1 MPEPN
6 GDKKSITLTLAQK
19 GLVLIAVPFVF
30 ELIFIVLLT
39 ALVGQAERESVAA
52 ERAKAIIST
61 SNVLTKLMI
70 EAGGALSGYSL
81 HKEAIYAEHYAAAV
95 EQLPEEVNELK
106 KLTLSSPAQEQR
118 LFKIKQ
124 IVDKGLELVKR
135 LKASLDAEPGGGA
148 ATVNIGE
155 RKAFDEL
162 QSLTDSL
169 ERELSSFVADEQRL
183 EKVSPRAEQRSRSL
197 VHELL
202 WIGIVLNILLAIFMA
217 RFFYNGITGRVK
229 ILTENALKL
238 AKQEPLNPAL
248 AGSDEVAYLDRV
260 FHDMAAAL
268 TESRRK
274 ERSVIDNALDVI
286 CSIDENGK
294 FIAVSPASVNVW
306 GYEPDELIGRRFT
319 DLISPEDIESTLD
332 FTRQIMLEKALVP
345 IENRVVRKNG
355 TLVYILW
362 SAYWSP
368 SEKCMFCVAHDIND
382 RKRAEDL
389 LRESE
394 LRTRSIIESMPVGL
408 LMLSDDGQIELV
420 NPQMER
426 MFDQHAEELIGRH
439 VTTLFPKTEEFLPQN
454 FKAGAVHKLIG
465 RVREFT
471 ASRKSGAAFPAELTF
486 INFNTASGP
495 RLLINVLDV
504 TERHSM
510 ERLKREFVTTVSH
523 ELRTPLTSIRGSMTL
538 LAVGALGPLAD
549 PAMKAVKIAER
560 NSLRLAN
567 LINDLLD
574 IEKLEAGRMDMSFET
589 VKLSSVCE
597 KALESVRP
605 YADQYAISLELR
617 MERELEVSA
626 DGDRLVQVVINLLS
640 NACKFSPRN
649 DTILLTVTERGEDVE
664 VAVIDHGRGIPEETL
679 PRIFERFQQV
689 EISDSK
695 RKGGT
700 GLGLAICKAIIEQH
714 SGKIGVDSEFGKG
727 SKFWFRLPR
736 IVAEGDLTGALQD
749 TKQGTRQG
757 VEGDTK
763 QAPEQGTEARMEKSI
778 G

>member
-1 MPEPN
+1 LSEQN

-39 ALVGQAERESVAA
+39 ALVGQAERESIAA
-52 ERAKAIIST
+52 ERAKAIIGT

-70 EAGGALSGYSL
+70 EAGGALSGYSV
-81 HKEAIYAEHYAAAV
+81 HKDSIYAEHYDAAV
-95 EQLPEEVNELK
+95 EQLPEEVTELK
-106 KLTLSSPAQEQR
+106 KLTVSTPGQQER
-118 LFKIKQ
+118 LLKIKQ
-124 IVDKGLELVKR
+124 IVEKGLELVKR
-135 LKASLDAEPGGGA
+135 IKANLDAEPANATA
-148 ATVNIGE
+148 AANISE

-162 QSLTDSL
+162 QVLTDSL
-169 ERELSSFVADEQRL
+169 ERELSAFVADEQRL
-183 EKVSPRAEQRSRSL
+183 EKISPHAEQRSRSL

-202 WIGIVLNILLAIFMA
+202 WIGILLNILLAIFMA
-217 RFFYNGITGRVK
+217 RFFYNGITGRIK

-268 TESRRK
+268 AESTRK

-306 GYEPDELIGRRFT
+306 GYQPDELIGRRFT

-368 SEKCMFCVAHDIND
+368 SEKCMFCIAHDIND

-389 LRESE
+389 LKESE

-408 LMLSDDGQIELV
+408 LIVSDDGQIELV

-454 FKAGAVHKLIG
+454 FKAGAIHKLVG
-465 RVREFT
+465 RVREFS
-471 ASRKSGAAFPAELTF
+471 ASRKNGEAFPAELTF

-495 RLLINVLDV
+495 RLLLNVLDV

-538 LAVGALGPLAD
+538 LAVGALGPLAEK
-549 PAMKAVKIAER
+549 AMKAVKIAER
-560 NSLRLAN
+560 NSLRLAS

-574 IEKLEAGRMDMSFET
+574 IEKLEAGRMDMVFEP
-589 VKLSSVCE
+589 VKLGSVSE

-605 YADQYAISLELR
+605 YADQYGITLELH
-617 MERELEVSA
+617 MEHDLEVSA
-626 DGDRLVQVVINLLS
+626 DGDRLVQVIINLLS
-640 NACKFSPRN
+640 NACKFSPKN
-649 DTILLTVTERGEDVE
+649 DTILLTITESGENVE
-664 VAVIDHGRGIPEETL
+664 VAVVDRGRGIPEETL

-700 GLGLAICKAIIEQH
+700 GLGLAICKAIIDQH
-714 SGKIGVDSEFGKG
+714 SGKIGVESEFGKG
-727 SKFWFRLPR
+727 SKFWFRLPKV
-736 IVAEGDLTGALQD
+736 VAEPTSQS
-749 TKQGTRQG
+749 
-757 VEGDTK
+757 V
-763 QAPEQGTEARMEKSI
+763 EQGAERSVERVEQGAEQNSEQTQTSVHPNRV
-778 G
+778 